1 MARDNISGYQ
11 TKSIVLNIFLLPGR
25 AIQWINYM
33 AVGKLGYGQIRQ
45 QTRLARSPI
54 MTYVYSFLAWLFIG
68 VLIIDYMGP

>member
-11 TKSIVLNIFLLPGR
+11 TKSIVLKIFLLPGR
-25 AIQWINYM
+25 VIQWINYM
-33 AVGKLGYGQIRQ
+33 GVGKLGYGQIRQ

-54 MTYVYSFLAWLFIG
+54 MTWVYSIFAWLLIG